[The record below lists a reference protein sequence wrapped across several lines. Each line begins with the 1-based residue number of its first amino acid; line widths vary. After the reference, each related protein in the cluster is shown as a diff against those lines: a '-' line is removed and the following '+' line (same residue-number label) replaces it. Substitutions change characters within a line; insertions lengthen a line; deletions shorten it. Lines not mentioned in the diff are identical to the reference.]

1 MAGYK
6 IVYNGGSAEIVEK
19 KSRFIANVFP
29 LGSEEE
35 AAGILE
41 GIKKKYDRYRNKDE
55 NAKWF
60 QFRQSNI
67 FKFLPRCCMVHI
79 CRFI

>member
-41 GIKKKYDRYRNKDE
+41 GIKKKYGDANP
-55 NAKWF
+55 
-60 QFRQSNI
+60 
-67 FKFLPRCCMVHI
+67 FLQNHRIHRASHTNRKV
-79 CRFI
+79 